1 MTDPSNRAREEGGDT
16 RQRLIDAAVDLFL
29 TVGYDDLR
37 IRDITEHAGVG
48 KGTFYLYFA
57 DKRELLLAYY
67 QHVRD
72 LVEKTAG
79 EVAESGAD
87 YFARE
92 GLRIGAA
99 MERGVNWNS
108 MLTFLRVSAGSRDPE
123 VALAAH
129 ELYACITAGP
139 QRDLTEAMEG
149 GVAREVDIELAT
161 DMMAGMTEALAW
173 RGRQDD
179 SYDGATLGAFL
190 EDILERTLRVRGDE
204 DQIRAR
210 VAAMV
215 QGSEQA
221 EHAIEVTLPMGFG
234 SDQAAGTRQ
243 KIVDAAVDLLHKT
256 GYDHL
261 RVEDITAHA
270 GVGKGTFYHHFTS
283 KQDVLLA
290 FFAQV
295 MQNMQSVEARVAS
308 VDLDYLCKVALRM
321 RMALEHHRHWE
332 RIVTFIRVMA
342 GSGDPRIAVAA
353 RDTFGR
359 LTAAPVGDY
368 ESAMHGGLVRRVDP
382 ELACTAV
389 IGMGEVLVWRAKQ
402 DGAHDPAA
410 VLAFMADMFCRGFL
424 AD

>member
-1 MTDPSNRAREEGGDT
+1 MSR
-16 RQRLIDAAVDLFL
+16 
-29 TVGYDDLR
+29 
-37 IRDITEHAGVG
+37 
-48 KGTFYLYFA
+48 
-57 DKRELLLAYY
+57 
-67 QHVRD
+67 
-72 LVEKTAG
+72 TAG
-79 EVAESGAD
+79 EVAASGSD

-99 MERGVNWNS
+99 LERGVNWNS

-123 VALAAH
+123 VASAAKD
-129 ELYACITAGP
+129 LYVCITAGP
-139 QRDLTEAMEG
+139 QSDLTEAIEG
-149 GVAREVDIELAT
+149 DVAREVDIELAT

-190 EDILERTLRVRGDE
+190 EDMLERTVRVRGDE
-204 DQIRAR
+204 DQILAQ

-221 EHAIEVTLPMGFG
+221 EHAIEVALPVDFG
-234 SDQAAGTRQ
+234 PNQATGTRQ

-290 FFAQV
+290 FFARV
-295 MQNMQSVEARVAS
+295 MKNMQTVEERVAAA
-308 VDLDYLCKVALRM
+308 DLDYLCKVALRM
-321 RMALEHHRHWE
+321 RMALEYHRHWE

-342 GSGDPRIAVAA
+342 GSGDPRIAAAA
-353 RDTFGR
+353 RETFGR
-359 LTAAPVGDY
+359 LTEAPIRDH
-368 ESAMHGGLVRRVDP
+368 EKAMHKGLVRRVDAQ
-382 ELACTAV
+382 LACTAV
-389 IGMGEVLVWRAKQ
+389 IGMEEVLVWRTKQ
-402 DGAHDPAA
+402 DCTRDPAA

>member
-1 MTDPSNRAREEGGDT
+1 LTDSSNRAREEGGDT

-48 KGTFYLYFA
+48 KGTFYLHFS

-72 LVEKTAG
+72 LVAKTAG

-92 GLRIGAA
+92 GLRIGSA

-123 VALAAH
+123 VALAAQ

-139 QRDLTEAMEG
+139 QRDLTEAMG
-149 GVAREVDIELAT
+149 RDVARAVDIELAT
-161 DMMAGMTEALAW
+161 DMMAGMTEVLAW

-179 SYDGATLGAFL
+179 MYDGATLGAFL
-190 EDILERTLRVRGDE
+190 EDMLERTLRVRGD
-204 DQIRAR
+204 DDVIQAQ

-221 EHAIEVTLPMGFG
+221 EQAIEVALPMGFG
-234 SDQAAGTRQ
+234 SDQTAGTRQ
-243 KIVDAAVDLLHKT
+243 RIVDAALDLLHRT

-295 MQNMQSVEARVAS
+295 MQNMQSAETRVAA
-308 VDLDYLCKVALRM
+308 VDLDCLCKVALRM
-321 RMALEHHRHWE
+321 RMALEYHRHWE

-342 GSGDPRIAVAA
+342 GSGDRGIATAA
-353 RDTFGR
+353 RETFGR
-359 LTAAPVGDY
+359 LTEAPIRDY
-368 ESAMHGGLVRRVDP
+368 ELAIQEGLVRRVDP
-382 ELACTAV
+382 QLACTAV
-389 IGMGEVLVWRAKQ
+389 IGMEEVLVWRTKQ
-402 DGAHDPAA
+402 DGARDPAA
-410 VLAFMADMFCRGFL
+410 VLAFMADMFCRAFL